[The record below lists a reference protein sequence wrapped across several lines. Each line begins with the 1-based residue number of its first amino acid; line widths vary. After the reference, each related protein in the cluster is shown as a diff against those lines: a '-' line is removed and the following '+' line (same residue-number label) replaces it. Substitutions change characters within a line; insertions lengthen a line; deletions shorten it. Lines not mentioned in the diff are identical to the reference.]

1 MLLAVKQV
9 TVNEKAA
16 NARALQREIDLLCR
30 LPANPHVTKYI
41 GTEHSGDRLYIF
53 LEFVSGGS
61 VADML
66 KKFGGLDEAH
76 ILKSPLCGDA
86 CSTNSQK
93 SSAQ

>member
-1 MLLAVKQV
+1 MVYQGIVTSTGKFIAVKQV

-30 LPANPHVTKYI
+30 LPPNPHVTKYI

-61 VADML
+61 VAEML
-66 KKFGGLDEAH
+66 KKFGALDEARF
-76 ILKSPLCGDA
+76 LKSSLYGDM
-86 CSTNSQK
+86 
-93 SSAQ
+93 